1 MGNTKEINIK
11 NRTYY
16 FSMTLSILKTLI
28 QTYKKIDRKL
38 YKNIDIYYIRYI
50 ITKSISHYNSI
61 NSVNPLYFIIGEVNG
76 YIEETKWKQYSTFAP
91 TNLPLNKILKFHMLT
106 VILRSAF
113 EENAEYYPHV
123 FLNEHFYEL

>member
-16 FSMTLSILKTLI
+16 FFNEIINIEDFEWNL
-28 QTYKKIDRKL
+28 QKIDRKL

-76 YIEETKWKQYSTFAP
+76 YIEETKWKQYSTFAS
-91 TNLPLNKILKFHMLT
+91 TNLPLNKIRKFHMLT

-113 EENAEYYPHV
+113 EENGEYYPHV
-123 FLNEHFYEL
+123 FLNEHFYES

>member
-16 FSMTLSILKTLI
+16 FFNEIINIEDFEWNL
-28 QTYKKIDRKL
+28 QKIDRKL

-76 YIEETKWKQYSTFAP
+76 YIEETKWKQYSTFAS

-113 EENAEYYPHV
+113 EENGEYYPHV
-123 FLNEHFYEL
+123 FLNEHFYES

>member
-16 FSMTLSILKTLI
+16 FFNEIINIEDFEWNL
-28 QTYKKIDRKL
+28 QKIDRKL

-106 VILRSAF
+106 VILRSVF